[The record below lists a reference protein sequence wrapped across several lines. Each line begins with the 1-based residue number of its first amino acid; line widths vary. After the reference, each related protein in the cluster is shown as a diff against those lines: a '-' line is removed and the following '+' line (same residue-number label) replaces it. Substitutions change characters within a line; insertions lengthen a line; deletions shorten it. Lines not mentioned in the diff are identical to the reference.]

1 MILARGDHG
10 DDQFL
15 LIGLSRENITRL
27 VNGEPVLIRRST
39 HGEAIPELWKICITF
54 GETEN
59 DIAAELNKLGL
70 LKGARIT
77 KESNL

>member
-15 LIGLSRENITRL
+15 LIGLSRENIDRL
-27 VNGEPVLIRRST
+27 VKGEPIPITRDV
-39 HGEAIPELWKICITF
+39 HGEAIPELWKIALMF

-59 DIAAELNKLGL
+59 QIAFKLRKAGML
-70 LKGARIT
+70 QGARIT
-77 KESNL
+77 PQSNL

>member
-15 LIGLSRENITRL
+15 LIGLSRANIDRL
-27 VNGEPVLIRRST
+27 VKGQPILIRRKT
-39 HGEAIPELWKICITF
+39 HGEAIPELWKIALMF

-59 DIAAELNKLGL
+59 QIAAELRKNGMLQGTKIIKHPGL
-70 LKGARIT
+70 
-77 KESNL
+77 

>member
-15 LIGLSRENITRL
+15 LIGLSRENVTRL
-27 VNGEPVLIRRST
+27 IKGEPILIRREV
-39 HGEAIPELWKICITF
+39 HGEAIPELWKIVLMF

-59 DIAAELNKLGL
+59 QIATELRKQGMLE
-70 LKGARIT
+70 GAKIT
-77 KESNL
+77 KNSNL